1 MVQSKFFIDKQF
13 EQESWAYL
21 KESEIFYN
29 DCMKLIAEVKQRE
42 FQKMGMDTVCLINGE
57 VKTVDV
63 KAMAG
68 VLPTFSQEL
77 KNITSGNIGWLLN
90 DELKT
95 DYYLFVYHLIEGGT
109 GNYSRDKALLTR
121 ENIKYTKAILIEKEK
136 ILEII
141 KESIGLNK
149 EELRELTQSIE
160 TEFKET
166 GETKFQYKDNH
177 LIPYKKGQER
187 CYFVVSKYIKEQPIN
202 CIVRRDALEENAL
215 KVFEIKE

>member
-90 DELKT
+90 DELKQIII
-95 DYYLFVYHLIEGGT
+95 YLYIILL
-109 GNYSRDKALLTR
+109 KA
-121 ENIKYTKAILIEKEK
+121 E
-136 ILEII
+136 LEII
-141 KESIGLNK
+141 
-149 EELRELTQSIE
+149 Q
-160 TEFKET
+160 
-166 GETKFQYKDNH
+166 ETK
-177 LIPYKKGQER
+177 PY
-187 CYFVVSKYIKEQPIN
+187 
-202 CIVRRDALEENAL
+202 
-215 KVFEIKE
+215 